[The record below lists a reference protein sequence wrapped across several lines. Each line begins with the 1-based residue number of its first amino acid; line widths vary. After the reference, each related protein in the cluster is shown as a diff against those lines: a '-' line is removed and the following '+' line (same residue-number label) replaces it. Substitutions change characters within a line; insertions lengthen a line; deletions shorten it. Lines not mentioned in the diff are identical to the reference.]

1 MFKNINISSLYGPEN
16 KERKITDKAIF
27 KAANEIGFL
36 KISGLQ
42 NFQFNERS
50 KKILLSIFKLP
61 KESKKKLCRWY
72 FENSNQNVYRGWFP
86 LQNGLPTYK
95 QGIDIGP
102 DLVREVI
109 HNPNDPLTERTPLPR
124 ESELPKWR
132 SVAKD
137 YYLSMESL
145 GLVIMQS
152 IARSLKIDQNYFDK
166 YFNNSNSTLRLLH
179 YPVRDKI
186 SFGKNSDSFQIG
198 DSYSLGKPHVDS
210 GLLTILQLDHVAGLQ
225 AQLKNG
231 EWHEIEPEEGT
242 LVMNFGRLLE
252 QWSNYKIKAT
262 VHRVIGYGQE
272 RYSIPF
278 FFEPSI
284 DSYIK
289 PIDELGEVD
298 SFKPF
303 FYGDWLWE
311 VTTQFIEQSG
321 IKHLR
326 KKVLVKSD

>member
-16 KERKITDKAIF
+16 KEREITDKAIF

-50 KKILLSIFKLP
+50 KK
-61 KESKKKLCRWY
+61 KLCRWY
-72 FENSNQNVYRGWFP
+72 FQNSNQNVYRGWFP

-145 GLVIMQS
+145 GLVIML
-152 IARSLKIDQNYFDK
+152 SLI
-166 YFNNSNSTLRLLH
+166 H
-179 YPVRDKI
+179 I
-186 SFGKNSDSFQIG
+186 
-198 DSYSLGKPHVDS
+198 
-210 GLLTILQLDHVAGLQ
+210 
-225 AQLKNG
+225 
-231 EWHEIEPEEGT
+231 
-242 LVMNFGRLLE
+242 
-252 QWSNYKIKAT
+252 
-262 VHRVIGYGQE
+262 
-272 RYSIPF
+272 
-278 FFEPSI
+278 
-284 DSYIK
+284 
-289 PIDELGEVD
+289 
-298 SFKPF
+298 
-303 FYGDWLWE
+303 
-311 VTTQFIEQSG
+311 
-321 IKHLR
+321 
-326 KKVLVKSD
+326 

>member
-42 NFQFNERS
+42 NFQFNEKVRKFFYQFLNYL
-50 KKILLSIFKLP
+50 KKVRKNYVDGTLRIPIKMFTEDGSL
-61 KESKKKLCRWY
+61 
-72 FENSNQNVYRGWFP
+72 

-225 AQLKNG
+225 AQLKMANG
-231 EWHEIEPEEGT
+231 
-242 LVMNFGRLLE
+242 M
-252 QWSNYKIKAT
+252 K
-262 VHRVIGYGQE
+262 
-272 RYSIPF
+272 
-278 FFEPSI
+278 
-284 DSYIK
+284 
-289 PIDELGEVD
+289 
-298 SFKPF
+298 
-303 FYGDWLWE
+303 
-311 VTTQFIEQSG
+311 
-321 IKHLR
+321 
-326 KKVLVKSD
+326 